1 MDYESLHG
9 AKLDA
14 DTLKQALLAIPAV
27 SKKRLLLIRAV
38 DKLDAHNKNMILEY
52 IQAKNPPAVVV
63 LDSDEQAPK
72 GSFFTKLNSAA
83 KVMRFE
89 EGASPKNVFDMTRA
103 LEGRNVAG
111 ALKTLKELTDG
122 GEHPLQIMGGIVWFW
137 GKQKGRLPAEKF
149 RKGLIVLQQA
159 DLNIKRSRLKPE
171 QAMEVAVTKLGLLM
185 GAGLNV

>member
-1 MDYESLHG
+1 MSIDLGLDMIYLFLGSDRAAKDLKIADIKKKYLADSDALKLDYESLHG

-122 GEHPLQIMGGIVWFW
+122 GEHPLQIMGGIVWF
-137 GKQKGRLPAEKF
+137 
-149 RKGLIVLQQA
+149 
-159 DLNIKRSRLKPE
+159 
-171 QAMEVAVTKLGLLM
+171 
-185 GAGLNV
+185 